1 MKKTTLLMMFAAA
14 TGLASCNHAPQANL
28 KSDVDTLSYMVGVAN
43 NQGLMEF
50 VLNQG
55 DVDSAHVANFIK
67 GLEQGLKEMEPK
79 EKAYLLGLQLGQQVS
94 GQMYEMNNR
103 RMFGNDTTV
112 SLSKENYLAGFIA
125 TAKKEG
131 TVSIDSANV
140 YIRKHQADIR
150 EKAIEK
156 EYAEYKKENEE
167 FLAQNKGKEG
177 VQTTESGLQYKVI
190 TKGTGE
196 MPADTSNV
204 KVMYKGTLIDG
215 TEFDKSEKP
224 ITLNLQRV
232 IKGWTEALSM
242 MPVGSKWELYIPQE
256 LAYGS
261 QQQRN
266 IKPFSTLIFEV
277 ELVEIEK

>member
-14 TGLASCNHAPQANL
+14 TGLTSCNHAPQANL

-55 DVDSAHVANFIK
+55 GVDSAHVANFIK

-125 TAKKEG
+125 TAKL
-131 TVSIDSANV
+131 S
-140 YIRKHQADIR
+140 
-150 EKAIEK
+150 
-156 EYAEYKKENEE
+156 
-167 FLAQNKGKEG
+167 
-177 VQTTESGLQYKVI
+177 
-190 TKGTGE
+190 
-196 MPADTSNV
+196 
-204 KVMYKGTLIDG
+204 LIH
-215 TEFDKSEKP
+215 
-224 ITLNLQRV
+224 I
-232 IKGWTEALSM
+232 
-242 MPVGSKWELYIPQE
+242 
-256 LAYGS
+256 
-261 QQQRN
+261 
-266 IKPFSTLIFEV
+266 
-277 ELVEIEK
+277 